1 MPLIEVNHSTLN
13 SVADAIDTYCKE
25 QDEEM
30 KTANEAMAVMLIS
43 DWIGDDAE
51 SFAEKWDGVDEN
63 GSITEQF
70 KKSLKNY
77 GNCLQACA
85 KEYSKAQEESY
96 NAARRLPR

>member
-25 QDEEM
+25 QDKEM
-30 KTANEAMAVMLIS
+30 NTANEAMAAMLIS

-70 KKSLKNY
+70 KKSLNNY